1 METIMKADIFFF
13 VTTVCVLAVSV
24 FVVILLIRLTTFM
37 KTLTTLSNEL
47 KDKAGS
53 IGEEAEEMLERIRES
68 FVFQLLFGRK
78 KSKSKKK
85 K

>member
-13 VTTVCVLAVSV
+13 VTTICVLAVSV
-24 FVVILLIRLTTFM
+24 FVIILLVRLSTFM
-37 KTLTTLSNEL
+37 KTLTLLSNEL

-53 IGEEAEEMLERIRES
+53 IGDEAEEMLERIRES

-78 KSKSKKK
+78 KSKPKKK